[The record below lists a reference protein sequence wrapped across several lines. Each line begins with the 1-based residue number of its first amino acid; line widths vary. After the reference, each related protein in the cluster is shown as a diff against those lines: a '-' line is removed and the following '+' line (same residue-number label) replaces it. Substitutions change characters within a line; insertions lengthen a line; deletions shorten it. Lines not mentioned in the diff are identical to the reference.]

1 MTITHHVDTVSSKTD
16 SIDPP
21 LDLNGLARFAAVVEC
36 GGFSAA
42 ARALGL
48 PRQVLHRSVAALEA
62 TAGVQLLER
71 SGGRVRPTD
80 AGQRLSLHAAAILS
94 EARAAHANVVAA
106 RDRPRGRLRL
116 TAPHL
121 FAEEF
126 LARPIQDF
134 LAAWPDVEV
143 DVDLTVAHRELMRD
157 DLDLAIRLGP
167 RPTEAGYVTSLGSMA
182 QTCCAAPSYI
192 ARVGAL
198 AEPSDLE
205 RHSVIF
211 YGRAQAR
218 LQWRFERDDEKVEVP
233 IKPRLRV
240 GSARIALSAC
250 RTGLG
255 VAGLPRFMC
264 AQDLSSGALVHVLP
278 EWQMPSAGVWALST
292 IPITRSVTL
301 RAFVDLI
308 RARMAG

>member
-1 MTITHHVDTVSSKTD
+1 MET
-16 SIDPP
+16 P
-21 LDLNGLARFAAVVEC
+21 LDLNGLARFAAVIEH

-48 PRQVLHRSVAALEA
+48 PRQVLHRSVAAVEA
-62 TAGVQLLER
+62 TAGVPLLER

-80 AGQRLSLHAAAILS
+80 AGRRLSVHAAAILS
-94 EARAAHANVVAA
+94 EARAAHASMVAA

-116 TAPHL
+116 TAPLL

-134 LAAWPDVEV
+134 LAAWPGVEV
-143 DVDLTVAHRELMRD
+143 DADLTVARRELMRD

-167 RPTEAGYVTSLGSMA
+167 RPTEAGYVISLGHVA
-182 QTCCAAPSYI
+182 QICCAAPSYV

-198 AEPSDLE
+198 AEPGGLD
-205 RHSVIF
+205 RHSVIL

-218 LQWRFERDDEKVEVP
+218 FQWRFERGDEKVEVP

-240 GSARIALSAC
+240 DSARIALSAC
-250 RTGLG
+250 RAGVG
-255 VAGLPRFMC
+255 VARLPEFMC
-264 AQDLSSGALVHVLP
+264 AQELSNGALVRVLP
-278 EWQMPSAGVWALST
+278 EWQIPSAGIWALST
-292 IPITRSVTL
+292 VPMTRSVTL
-301 RAFVDLI
+301 RVFIDLI
-308 RARMAG
+308 RARLQAAQ